1 MSSYLIAI
9 DVGTT
14 GLKVTICNDEGKV
27 IGSAASQDYPVL
39 TPLPIWAETDP
50 NLWWDAAKKTVK
62 AAMDKSGIN
71 KADVAAVVS
80 DSQTD
85 GCTAVDKNGE
95 PLYNSILYLDRRS
108 DAQAKEL
115 RDL

>member
-1 MSSYLIAI
+1 MSSCYLVAI

-14 GLKVTICNDEGKV
+14 GLKVTICNDEGRV
-27 IGSAASQDYPVL
+27 ISSAASQDYPVL

-50 NLWWDAAKKTVK
+50 NLWWEAAKTTVRK
-62 AAMDKSGIN
+62 AVEKSGIN
-71 KADVAAVVS
+71 NADIAAVVS

-108 DAQAKEL
+108 DDQAK
-115 RDL
+115 